1 VGGRKSKRS
10 LLEVMADLEREGVLS
25 SSQGLGYSTSIGG
38 SGEAGLGSARGSG
51 EFGKIVGKVHI
62 VGSVCTRDI
71 LLYLFILLSCGPS
84 GCRPASRC
92 YMSRSLFAET

>member
-1 VGGRKSKRS
+1 MGGRKSKRS

-51 EFGKIVGKVHI
+51 EFGKVLGKVRIVGP
-62 VGSVCTRDI
+62 SFAREI
-71 LLYLFILLSCGPS
+71 LLTSCQILSVACIAIICLPFGSL
-84 GCRPASRC
+84 ASR
-92 YMSRSLFAET
+92 